1 MTTEKPPI
9 LIDLGS
15 GHVKA
20 GFAGEPG
27 PRLIF
32 PTLVGRPRTPGAAPT
47 EPIVGA
53 QAEQLRA
60 TLQLTSP
67 IDHGFVADWDDLA
80 RVLDHTFRAL
90 GAAPGEHEVLV
101 TEPPLNP
108 KHSRERLTALMFDTF
123 GVAGL
128 YIGITSVLSL
138 YAVGKFTGLVVE
150 IGDRVTHIVPI
161 FDGYALPHSTL
172 RMHLA
177 GSDITD
183 DLLRQ
188 LHERGQCLP
197 ANVARE
203 VAQDIKERAC
213 LVALEGDAELSDA
226 RPVPYVLPNGGLVQL
241 GAERSRAPEI
251 LFKPSLIGKQF
262 AGLHEQV
269 YQSIAKSDVDVRKD
283 LYQNII
289 LGGGTSLLPGLP
301 ERLAREI
308 QRLAPKALA
317 GLVKVFA
324 APDRQYTAWR
334 GASILSTISTFGTM
348 WITRDEYDDAGPTI
362 VHRKCF

>member
-9 LIDLGS
+9 IIDLGS

-32 PTLVGRPRTPGAAPT
+32 PNLVGRPRTPGAEPT

-53 QAEQLRA
+53 QADQQRA

-80 RVLDHTFRAL
+80 RVLDHTFNEL
-90 GAAPGEHEVLV
+90 EVAPDEHDVLV

-108 KHSRERLTALMFDTF
+108 KVNRERLTRLMFDTF
-123 GVAGL
+123 GVPGL
-128 YIGITSVLSL
+128 YIAITSVLSL

-161 FDGYALPHSTL
+161 FDGYALPHSIL

-183 DLLRQ
+183 YLLR
-188 LHERGQCLP
+188 LLRERGQSPP
-197 ANVARE
+197 ASAARE
-203 VAQDIKERAC
+203 VAQDIKEKAC
-213 LVALEGDAELSDA
+213 LVAIEGDAELNDA
-226 RPVPYVLPNGGLVQL
+226 RPVPYVLPNGGLLQL
-241 GAERSRAPEI
+241 GPERARAPEA
-251 LFKPSLIGKQF
+251 LFNPSLIGKSF
-262 AGLHEQV
+262 AGLHEQTQ
-269 YQSIAKSDVDVRKD
+269 QSIAKSDVDVRKD

-289 LGGGTSLLPGLP
+289 LSGGTSLLPGLP
-301 ERLAREI
+301 ERLCREI
-308 QRLAPKALA
+308 QRSAPRAIA
-317 GLVKVFA
+317 SLVKVIA
-324 APDRQYTAWR
+324 APDRQYAAWR
-334 GASILSTISTFGTM
+334 GASILATVSTFGTM
-348 WITRDEYDDAGPTI
+348 WITHEEYDDAGPTI